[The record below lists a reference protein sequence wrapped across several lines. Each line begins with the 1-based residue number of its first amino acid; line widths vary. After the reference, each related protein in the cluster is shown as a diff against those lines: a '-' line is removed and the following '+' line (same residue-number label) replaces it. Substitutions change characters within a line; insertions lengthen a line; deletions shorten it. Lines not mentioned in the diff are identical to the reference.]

1 VRDVEFTNPGVARA
15 LSFAVE
21 ASGKPRHQV
30 AREAGMHRET
40 LRTVMRGER
49 PIAVDEASHI
59 LTTCGAHPKATL
71 LLTMAGHEDLACQ
84 WMRNEMG
91 QFLEEFLAVLPMHL
105 DRTLGRRVADL
116 RPRWA
121 NGTSQ
126 LVARMLSKHIDE
138 FTDRDFAA
146 TIGR

>member
-1 VRDVEFTNPGVARA
+1 MRDVEICNPSVARTLA
-15 LSFAVE
+15 FAVQG
-21 ASGKPRHQV
+21 SGKPRHQV
-30 AREAGMHRET
+30 ARETGMHRET
-40 LRTVMRGER
+40 LQRVLRGER
-49 PIAVDEASHI
+49 PIGVDEASQI
-59 LTTCGAHPKATL
+59 LATCGAYPKAAIL
-71 LLTMAGHEDLACQ
+71 LAMSGQEDLACQ

-91 QFLEEFLAVLPMHL
+91 EFLEAFLGILPIHL

-126 LVARMLSKHIDE
+126 LVARMLAKHIDE